1 MWKRIRIWYRKPKFY
16 RNQTRCCINIAAGV
30 CSTRSFWCY
39 RRGHSVDWF
48 WKQSDHY
55 ENIFV
60 AMTHYFWY
68 NIMWKAMRKWCHFL
82 FHFVRVLYET
92 YGATWMWWRS
102 YICGSIESVPDAAVS
117 RCSCQMSAANTDVCG
132 WSSLAFI
139 IFAGFFWSGSS
150 DFVSFCATTG
160 GWWLWSGQAERGMYG
175 SVKSFFLTRK
185 KYIIVIIADTIFVH
199 DFLRCLVIQA
209 VWWSCCTAITILIK
223 KQNIK

>member
-16 RNQTRCCINIAAGV
+16 RNQARCCINIAAGV
-30 CSTRSFWCY
+30 CSTRSFRCY

-48 WKQSDHY
+48 WKQSNYH

-60 AMTHYFWY
+60 AMTNYFWY
-68 NIMWKAMRKWCHFL
+68 NIMESGRQIVPFR
-82 FHFVRVLYET
+82 FPFVRVLYET

-102 YICGSIESVPDAAVS
+102 YICGSIRSVPDAAVS

-139 IFAGFFWSGSS
+139 IFAGFFWSGSL

-160 GWWLWSGQAERGMYG
+160 GWRLWSGQAERGMYG

-199 DFLRCLVIQA
+199 DFLRCMVIQA
-209 VWWSCCTAITILIK
+209 VWWSVLRR
-223 KQNIK
+223 